1 MLLMMKNELKKKNK
15 TGLLTNDFDDIMK
28 TIDITLFKLR
38 LEKKE
43 TITVD
48 MFERE
53 SYDEIIREINLHDD
67 KLPRIELLIEIYKEK
82 GEYLKALNLLR
93 EAGDY
98 ISLVSFIEENLKK
111 LPEDY
116 IKERIADDLLLTLKQ
131 GDENT
136 EECAI
141 KKVLKIL
148 DMACINKNDF

>member
-1 MLLMMKNELKKKNK
+1 
-15 TGLLTNDFDDIMK
+15 MK
-28 TIDITLFKLR
+28 TIDITLFKLK

-98 ISLVSFIEENLKK
+98 ISLVSFIEENLKNFLRIISK
-111 LPEDY
+111 
-116 IKERIADDLLLTLKQ
+116 KE
-131 GDENT
+131 
-136 EECAI
+136 
-141 KKVLKIL
+141 
-148 DMACINKNDF
+148 

>member
-1 MLLMMKNELKKKNK
+1 MKNELKKKNK

-38 LEKKE
+38 LKKKE

-53 SYDEIIREINLHDD
+53 SYDAIIREINLHDD

-93 EAGDY
+93 
-98 ISLVSFIEENLKK
+98 
-111 LPEDY
+111 
-116 IKERIADDLLLTLKQ
+116 
-131 GDENT
+131 
-136 EECAI
+136 
-141 KKVLKIL
+141 
-148 DMACINKNDF
+148 

>member
-1 MLLMMKNELKKKNK
+1 
-15 TGLLTNDFDDIMK
+15 
-28 TIDITLFKLR
+28 
-38 LEKKE
+38 
-43 TITVD
+43 

-111 LPEDY
+111 
-116 IKERIADDLLLTLKQ
+116 TS
-131 GDENT
+131 
-136 EECAI
+136 
-141 KKVLKIL
+141 
-148 DMACINKNDF
+148 